1 MAQVARSLRE
11 PGIAAK
17 AVVVYRK
24 TINGDCFA
32 QMRLAAAVRCEVV
45 EASEARTLESAA
57 ASYTR

>member
-24 TINGDCFA
+24 TINGDCRA
-32 QMRLAAAVRCEVV
+32 NAAALQAV
-45 EASEARTLESAA
+45 EASEVGL
-57 ASYTR
+57 

>member
-32 QMRLAAAVRCEVV
+32 QMRACGRGAKAVQAVKLGEAA
-45 EASEARTLESAA
+45 L
-57 ASYTR
+57 

>member
-32 QMRLAAAVRCEVV
+32 QMRACGAVQAVKLGEAA
-45 EASEARTLESAA
+45 L
-57 ASYTR
+57 